1 MEAAFN
7 QVYVEALIDKI
18 ETLFGRFTLVNGRAP
33 FTIYRDEL
41 IAMRKNELNERKEK
55 GEMVDEIQ
63 LTNTENRNLFG
74 ENNTNDKELWKS
86 LDPEIKEAYTKKS
99 KREKKMFRIEY
110 FLIKTLLFFSYNPL
124 AKKFRL
130 GPQEIYKV
138 EKFVVYFQLLYYST
152 RGFNI

>member
-1 MEAAFN
+1 M
-7 QVYVEALIDKI
+7 
-18 ETLFGRFTLVNGRAP
+18 FGRFTLVNGRAP

-41 IAMRKNELNERKEK
+41 IALRKNELNERKEK

-110 FLIKTLLFFSYNPL
+110 FLIKTLSYFL
-124 AKKFRL
+124 AIIPWLKN
-130 GPQEIYKV
+130 
-138 EKFVVYFQLLYYST
+138 SD
-152 RGFNI
+152 